1 MLTQTGWE
9 RRHRVTTIRPGKSD
23 LFAVTFVEGK
33 RAHVDPIYDYEVAV
47 ERATAFHRD
56 HPCQIKVIPL
66 SGLEFRNMFG
76 IEVATSPEPL
86 DDATRQLFISTL
98 TDVAGNSNDGDAR
111 RDALLLLKEMGV
123 LQS

>member
-1 MLTQTGWE
+1 MMTQIGWE

-23 LFAVTFVEGK
+23 LFVVTFVEGK

-56 HPCQIKVIPL
+56 HPGQIKVIPL
-66 SGLEFRNMFG
+66 SGPEFRNMFG

-86 DDATRQLFISTL
+86 DDATRQLVVSTL
-98 TDVAGNSNDGDAR
+98 TDVAGTSNDGDVR
-111 RDALLLLKEMGV
+111 QDALTLLSEMGA
-123 LQS
+123 LQ